1 MEIRRIGPP
10 RSGNMSFTMAP
21 ILIHSEHVP
30 AGARSELRAALESS
44 PEERHEHL
52 TSAARI
58 LYAESG
64 LDCSDARELVGL
76 STDAREDDGCGCE

>member
-1 MEIRRIGPP
+1 
-10 RSGNMSFTMAP
+10 MSFTMAA

-30 AGARSELRAALESS
+30 AGARSELRAALASS
-44 PEERHEHL
+44 PEKRREHL

-76 STDAREDDGCGCE
+76 AIDREDDGCDCDS